1 MKAWVLADSIMG
13 YTWNWKLYAG
23 KDSDTDIST
32 GLAHSVVVQLTKD
45 LAGKGY
51 NMYCNNFYSGP
62 GLFCSYTKWELKHV
76 EQHKSTDEDFQD
88 IFKL

>member
-13 YTWNWKLYAG
+13 FTWNWKLYAG
-23 KDSDTDIST
+23 KDSDTDKST

-51 NMYCNNFYSGP
+51 DMYCDNFYSSP
-62 GLFCSYTKWELKHV
+62 GLFL
-76 EQHKSTDEDFQD
+76 QLHKMGIGACGIARID
-88 IFKL
+88 